1 MADIYGRFWSAR
13 DRNLG
18 NSIVN
23 ELLKEIVQVSVIVFK
38 LASEE
43 TPVNIYGEAPAS
55 VGKSFFSGIPLY
67 CLIERSDLNTE
78 DKGFG
83 VDRSQDLD
91 FRFTE
96 DDLKSANLYIEAG
109 DVILFND
116 RYYLTD
122 NVKVDQQL
130 LIGQP
135 SKNLSHI
142 ITAHY
147 TQLASLN
154 IINRMV

>member
-91 FRFTE
+91 FRFQTYF
-96 DDLKSANLYIEAG
+96 KSLVNG
-109 DVILFND
+109 
-116 RYYLTD
+116 
-122 NVKVDQQL
+122 
-130 LIGQP
+130 
-135 SKNLSHI
+135 
-142 ITAHY
+142 
-147 TQLASLN
+147 
-154 IINRMV
+154 